1 MVNILIGN
9 TFRVSWRILTNNEA
23 TPLTG
28 RNIRLILAAPSG
40 KPMPITPN
48 VSSSDSSS
56 LTFVFQGADQ
66 KETGIYRLI
75 VIENK
80 GVESQALTSETM
92 AFRLVSSPGSADSDI
107 PSFGD
112 AIIVDCG
119 TGNLK
124 IGYQGD
130 SAFES
135 WLRAIRPES
144 GKDTEADFME
154 WLRKPSDEAA
164 AVALKQA
171 KYAQEQGDAA
181 KRIGQEISLLGQTLT
196 KNENARIAA
205 EKTRE
210 ENESARKVA
219 ETKRQNVESARASA
233 EQTRQASEESRVS
246 SETTRT
252 KAERGRQENE
262 YSRKEAENARI
273 EAEAS
278 RKTSE
283 NARKVAETNRSTAE
297 AGRTETEKTRV
308 ASESS
313 RNNSEQQR
321 KTAEESRVKAENSRI
336 SEFSELKK
344 ASEEAT
350 QTANTAATNANQ
362 AAEEARKAAF
372 GYNEPLAQVINVN
385 TSGDSATYVHQ
396 FSYET
401 KTFRVKKGL
410 AYMFYLQAAADLYLR
425 LTYSESLPSDG
436 IGYDFIK
443 ELVPSSDY
451 CVEYYTPNQDGYYSI
466 TYYKGDMNVI
476 CYSFDPIIIGA
487 EQQIISYITNEL
499 STFNTYPSE
508 YKQGSIYQGVPDDSI
523 KNCIYNPNYFYNSGK
538 PIIIRNA
545 KAADGKYWKV
555 RIALYD
561 KNKKW
566 VRDAQNYQFKD
577 GDTKLKFAEPYFQYA
592 ISLYSADGEGL
603 NCAPEDYSTNLI
615 QFIGN
620 GLRLGQ
626 LENDIKNLRD
636 ERQETYPIKL
646 TKLLDFTI
654 EKAIDVTS
662 GYGDAV
668 CFDGNVFQFVCG
680 NEFCYIHDAESGR
693 LVQTLAMPNPNTNY
707 HNNCVTLGGKYND
720 SDEFPLIYAAQ
731 EGPRKCI
738 VYRVSKT
745 EGQYSLSVVQE
756 ILFSTPLGTYLVYRN
771 CLIDAYEGKLVMC
784 GLKNTPWSGTD
795 KNTLQYIVF
804 NLPNPTTPQVQL
816 TESDIIFRS
825 KVYENF
831 PTPQGGEMRF
841 GMLYQ
846 VFGVDSPQ
854 KLMVWEM
861 GRDRF
866 VKEINL
872 TEELANREPE
882 GLYIYKDE
890 IHIVYKGGA
899 VYGITKAKLAD
910 LQAAINEVNSTS
922 VTNRAD
928 LDRTMSRVA
937 SPDDRALPLLCGQ
950 PPILFGAGTPKEAIV
965 PNNWNQYDPATGEG
979 YNWNGKPS
987 AIGQQY
993 IDTTAAS
1000 GGRYIAARDGEWD
1013 LKWIN
1018 S

>member
-1 MVNILIGN
+1 
-9 TFRVSWRILTNNEA
+9 
-23 TPLTG
+23 
-28 RNIRLILAAPSG
+28 
-40 KPMPITPN
+40 
-48 VSSSDSSS
+48 
-56 LTFVFQGADQ
+56 
-66 KETGIYRLI
+66 
-75 VIENK
+75 
-80 GVESQALTSETM
+80 
-92 AFRLVSSPGSADSDI
+92 
-107 PSFGD
+107 
-112 AIIVDCG
+112 
-119 TGNLK
+119 
-124 IGYQGD
+124 
-130 SAFES
+130 
-135 WLRAIRPES
+135 
-144 GKDTEADFME
+144 
-154 WLRKPSDEAA
+154 
-164 AVALKQA
+164 
-171 KYAQEQGDAA
+171 
-181 KRIGQEISLLGQTLT
+181 
-196 KNENARIAA
+196 
-205 EKTRE
+205 
-210 ENESARKVA
+210 
-219 ETKRQNVESARASA
+219 
-233 EQTRQASEESRVS
+233 
-246 SETTRT
+246 
-252 KAERGRQENE
+252 
-262 YSRKEAENARI
+262 
-273 EAEAS
+273 
-278 RKTSE
+278 
-283 NARKVAETNRSTAE
+283 
-297 AGRTETEKTRV
+297 
-308 ASESS
+308 
-313 RNNSEQQR
+313 
-321 KTAEESRVKAENSRI
+321 
-336 SEFSELKK
+336 
-344 ASEEAT
+344 
-350 QTANTAATNANQ
+350 
-362 AAEEARKAAF
+362 
-372 GYNEPLAQVINVN
+372 
-385 TSGDSATYVHQ
+385 
-396 FSYET
+396 
-401 KTFRVKKGL
+401 
-410 AYMFYLQAAADLYLR
+410 
-425 LTYSESLPSDG
+425 
-436 IGYDFIK
+436 
-443 ELVPSSDY
+443 
-451 CVEYYTPNQDGYYSI
+451 
-466 TYYKGDMNVI
+466 MNVI

-523 KNCIYNPNYFYNSGK
+523 KNCIYNPNYFYNNGK
-538 PIIIRNA
+538 PIIIRNT

-566 VRDAQNYQFKD
+566 VRDAHNYLFKD
-577 GDTKLKFAEPYFQYA
+577 GDTKLQFAEPYFRYA

-603 NCAPEDYSTNLI
+603 NCTPEDYNTNLI
-615 QFIGN
+615 QFIRN

-668 CFDGNVFQFVCG
+668 CFDGNVFQFVDG

-928 LDRTMSRVA
+928 LDRTMSQVA

-965 PNNWNQYDPATGEG
+965 PDNWNQYDPATGEG
-979 YNWNGKPS
+979 YNWNGTPS

-1000 GGRYIAARDGEWD
+1000 GGRYIAARNGEYD

>member
-40 KPMPITPN
+40 KPMPITPI

-112 AIIVDCG
+112 AIVVDCG

-171 KYAQEQGDAA
+171 KYAQEQGDTA
-181 KRIGQEISLLGQTLT
+181 KRIGQEITLLGQTLT
-196 KNENARIAA
+196 ENEDARIAA

-219 ETKRQNVESARASA
+219 ETERQNTESARASA

-252 KAERGRQENE
+252 EAERGRQENE
-262 YSRKEAENARI
+262 YSRKEAEN
-273 EAEAS
+273 
-278 RKTSE
+278 
-283 NARKVAETNRSTAE
+283 
-297 AGRTETEKTRV
+297 
-308 ASESS
+308 
-313 RNNSEQQR
+313 
-321 KTAEESRVKAENSRI
+321 SRVT
-336 SEFSELKK
+336 EFSELKK

-396 FSYET
+396 TSYET

-451 CVEYYTPNQDGYYSI
+451 RVEYYTPNQDGYYSI

-487 EQQIISYITNEL
+487 EQQMTSYIINEL

-508 YKQGSIYQGVPDDSI
+508 YKQGSIYQGVPDDSV
-523 KNCIYNPNYFYNSGK
+523 KNCIYNPNYFYNNGK
-538 PIIIRNA
+538 PIIIRNT

-566 VRDAQNYQFKD
+566 VRDAHNYLFKD
-577 GDTKLKFAEPYFQYA
+577 GDTKLQFAEPYFRYA
-592 ISLYSADGEGL
+592 ISLYSTDGEGL
-603 NCAPEDYSTNLI
+603 NCTPEDYNTNLI
-615 QFIGN
+615 QFIRN

-668 CFDGNVFQFVCG
+668 CFDGNVFQFVDG

-846 VFGVDSPQ
+846 VFGVDSKQ

-861 GRDRF
+861 ERDRF

-882 GLYIYKDE
+882 GLYIHKDE
-890 IHIVYKGGA
+890 IHIVYKGGS
-899 VYGITKAKLAD
+899 VYGISKVKVNDNVKTVEQTLTAEQKA
-910 LQAAINEVNSTS
+910 QARKNIDVDYLTEDEVAN
-922 VTNRAD
+922 
-928 LDRTMSRVA
+928 L
-937 SPDDRALPLLCGQ
+937 
-950 PPILFGAGTPKEAIV
+950 
-965 PNNWNQYDPATGEG
+965 W
-979 YNWNGKPS
+979 
-987 AIGQQY
+987 
-993 IDTTAAS
+993 DTT
-1000 GGRYIAARDGEWD
+1000 
-1013 LKWIN
+1013 K
-1018 S
+1018 

>member
-1 MVNILIGN
+1 M
-9 TFRVSWRILTNNEA
+9 T
-23 TPLTG
+23 
-28 RNIRLILAAPSG
+28 
-40 KPMPITPN
+40 
-48 VSSSDSSS
+48 
-56 LTFVFQGADQ
+56 
-66 KETGIYRLI
+66 
-75 VIENK
+75 
-80 GVESQALTSETM
+80 
-92 AFRLVSSPGSADSDI
+92 
-107 PSFGD
+107 
-112 AIIVDCG
+112 
-119 TGNLK
+119 
-124 IGYQGD
+124 
-130 SAFES
+130 
-135 WLRAIRPES
+135 
-144 GKDTEADFME
+144 
-154 WLRKPSDEAA
+154 
-164 AVALKQA
+164 
-171 KYAQEQGDAA
+171 
-181 KRIGQEISLLGQTLT
+181 
-196 KNENARIAA
+196 
-205 EKTRE
+205 KTR
-210 ENESARKVA
+210 KVIG
-219 ETKRQNVESARASA
+219 K
-233 EQTRQASEESRVS
+233 VS
-246 SETTRT
+246 VP
-252 KAERGRQENE
+252 RG
-262 YSRKEAENARI
+262 
-273 EAEAS
+273 
-278 RKTSE
+278 
-283 NARKVAETNRSTAE
+283 
-297 AGRTETEKTRV
+297 
-308 ASESS
+308 
-313 RNNSEQQR
+313 
-321 KTAEESRVKAENSRI
+321 
-336 SEFSELKK
+336 EFSEGTTYYRYNVVTYLGSAFMCTVDSTTVAPATLQDDGETVALNPGWIFFADTSAISNAVAKHTEKITKIEQLLQEGYTFMGVATPETNPGTPDQKVFYIANGKGVYAKFGGLNVDENEMVLLTFDDSWKK
-344 ASEEAT
+344 LST
-350 QTANTAATNANQ
+350 GN
-362 AAEEARKAAF
+362 AAF

-396 FSYET
+396 NSYET

-451 CVEYYTPNQDGYYSI
+451 RVEYYTPNQDGYYSI
-466 TYYKGDMNVI
+466 TYYKGDMSVI

-487 EQQIISYITNEL
+487 EQQMTSYIINEL

-523 KNCIYNPNYFYNSGK
+523 KNCIYNPNYFYNNGK
-538 PIIIRNA
+538 PIIIRNT

-566 VRDAQNYQFKD
+566 VRDAKNYLFKD
-577 GDTKLKFAEPYFQYA
+577 GDTKLQFAEPYFRYA

-603 NCAPEDYSTNLI
+603 NCTPEDYSTNLI

-620 GLRLGQ
+620 GLRLGL

-668 CFDGNVFQFVCG
+668 CFDGNVFQFIDG

-693 LVQTLAMPNPNTNY
+693 LVQTLAMPNPNTGY

-731 EGPRKCI
+731 EEPRKCI

-771 CLIDAYEGKLVMC
+771 CFIDAYEGKLVMC

-795 KNTLQYIVF
+795 KNTLQYLVF

-861 GRDRF
+861 ERDRF

-899 VYGITKAKLAD
+899 VYGITKAKLADD

-950 PPILFGAGTPKEAIV
+950 PPILFGAGTPKETVV
-965 PNNWNQYDPATGEG
+965 PDNWNQYNQATGEG